1 MAKIKVMM
9 TFIDVHTLN
18 RHPEGEVFEATS
30 ERIAEIQSV
39 NPDLIQVIPEE
50 DPVVVPKKKRKKV
63 GEE

>member
-18 RHPEGEVFEATS
+18 RHPEGEVFEATP